1 VTVLVPGGT
10 FAAPAKRI
18 TGLEWAV
25 VPGIWARNRW
35 WHIDTATEAR
45 LWQIDLYLPKTAFAT
60 DPTDDYLDVTWTY
73 GGTNY
78 TSATYPPDPLGA
90 YSDHGEITAG
100 GSGSGYFD
108 DMIDCDV
115 SGMTVFEKPN
125 NYYWFMFL
133 HEISGTTGPLPWS
146 STAPPDA
153 VTFGGIHSFELVEG
167 SFCVDTQKD
176 QTSPYIDLRTH
187 VFSYYTML
195 ATITPSIYVEMVW
208 VSTFS
213 GERRFIIQCYVDQNL
228 ITGDPTGTGLTSS
241 WVVDGTDY
249 DGADYVKTNAT
260 FAKVQTYTH
269 PTQIGSYDSVV
280 DTDSGDVT
288 YSRPYSFHVYESDH
302 GNNVVSGLDPYP
314 WAGTSAP
321 SSFVIDGTSFSLKAG
336 SWSVKTSLLAPN
348 ERYDTYA
355 VYELT

>member
-18 TGLEWAV
+18 TGLAFGSELLLATIEWVYDESENAT
-25 VPGIWARNRW
+25 ARRFW
-35 WHIDTATEAR
+35 R
-45 LWQIDLYLPKTAFAT
+45 LRVLADAYLFPVSPEGTGKDAS
-60 DPTDDYLDVTWTY
+60 WTY
-73 GGTNY
+73 GGTTY
-78 TSATYPPDPLGA
+78 TSSA
-90 YSDHGEITAG
+90 YT
-100 GSGSGYFD
+100 
-108 DMIDCDV
+108 
-115 SGMTVFEKPN
+115 
-125 NYYWFMFL
+125 
-133 HEISGTTGPLPWS
+133 PWS
-146 STAPPDA
+146 SNYGQITYSNQGSGKGSLTVPCDGGDRDFEYALEWYAFTYATADSSSSDPFPWPDNEFPDSFTLDGQSFTLSGGMPCV
-153 VTFGGIHSFELVEG
+153 VTDIYDLG
-167 SFCVDTQKD
+167 SPVH
-176 QTSPYIDLRTH
+176 IDRYGYA
-187 VFSYYTML
+187 YYTKG

-228 ITGDPTGTGLTSS
+228 IAGDPTGTGLTSS
-241 WVVDGTDY
+241 WVVDGTGY